1 METPPAPR
9 RAERDVFDRL
19 ETVPRASERPWG
31 DGTYRRRILVRR
43 AGARAW
49 GELEDDF
56 HHFRVELRHDG
67 SLVTDV
73 VGSGLRSPWT
83 TCLDAGVPLRD
94 LVGTPL
100 TTGPLALSHLDA
112 RQNCTHMFDL
122 AGLIVTHAARG
133 VDGDRVYDIAVD
145 DPAVDDPAVDDPA
158 VDGPEGGTGSRAA
171 RLWRDG
177 EPVLD
182 WRLRDRT
189 VLSPAEWVD
198 VPLWQRFIP
207 WAADHL
213 DDDLG
218 EAAVALRRACDI
230 AHGRQGDLD
239 LFDRAAALP
248 HGMDGICHSMQPS
261 TAPVALRNVGSGR
274 DFTDH
279 AELLLADFDR
289 RT

>member
-1 METPPAPR
+1 MPWQASASVGRMHTPPAPR
-9 RAERDVFDRL
+9 RVSRDVFDRL
-19 ETVPRASERPWG
+19 VAAPRASERAWG
-31 DGTYRRRILVRR
+31 EGTYRRRILVRLD
-43 AGARAW
+43 GDRAW

-56 HHFRVELRHDG
+56 HHFRVEFHHDD
-67 SLVTDV
+67 STVIDV
-73 VGSGLRSPWT
+73 VGSGIRSPWT
-83 TCLDAGVPLRD
+83 TCLDAGVPLQG
-94 LVGTPL
+94 LVGTTL

-133 VDGDRVYDIAVD
+133 IDGDRIYDIAID
-145 DPAVDDPAVDDPA
+145 DPA
-158 VDGPEGGTGSRAA
+158 DGVGARSA

-177 EPVLD
+177 EAVLD
-182 WRLRDRT
+182 WRLQDRT
-189 VLSPAEWVD
+189 VLSPDEWID

-207 WAADHL
+207 WAAEHL
-213 DDDLG
+213 DDELG

-239 LFDRAAALP
+239 LFGSAADLP
-248 HGMDGICHSMQPS
+248 HGMDGICHSMQPT

-279 AELLLADFDR
+279 EDILLSDFDR